1 MHPILAQIGPIPI
14 HTYGFLIAT
23 GFIIAVQIMQRLA
36 ARSGLDP
43 EKMQD
48 LIFGGLLV
56 GFLGAR
62 IVFILTRWSYF
73 MDNPIDMLK
82 VWEGG
87 LVFYGGPLLT
97 VPFIVWF
104 TRKHKFP
111 LWRTLD
117 IIGPGLTIAHAFG
130 RLGCLSAGCCYGKP
144 TGGNWGVVLN
154 SELVDPSMRGIHLHP
169 TQLYESASL
178 FILTAVL
185 LYVFKRRKFDG
196 QVTLIYFMTYPIIR
210 SIIEIYRGDTIRG
223 FVIGDWLSTS
233 QFISILV
240 FVAALIMTFVRLKQ
254 VRGLDG
260 TATLAAP
267 RAAKGSAR

>member
-14 HTYGFLIAT
+14 HTYGFLIAL
-23 GFIIAVQIMQRLA
+23 GFIIAVQVMQRLA
-36 ARSGLDP
+36 ARSGIDP

-62 IVFILTRWSYF
+62 IVFILTRLSYF
-73 MDNPIDMLK
+73 TENPLDMFK

-87 LVFYGGPLLT
+87 LVFYGGPIAT
-97 VPFIVWF
+97 VPFIIWF
-104 TRKHKFP
+104 AKKHKFP
-111 LWRTLD
+111 LWRTFD
-117 IIGPGLTIAHAFG
+117 VIGPGLTIAHAFG

-144 TGGNWGVVLN
+144 TGGDWGVVLN

-169 TQLYESASL
+169 TQLYESVSL

-185 LYVFKRRKFDG
+185 LAVFKRRKFDG

-240 FVAALIMTFVRLKQ
+240 FVAAFFVMLYRLKQ
-254 VRGLDG
+254 VHAGDAP
-260 TATLAAP
+260 TAVMTK
-267 RAAKGSAR
+267 AKAR

>member
-1 MHPILAQIGPIPI
+1 MHPILVQLGPIPI

-62 IVFILTRWSYF
+62 IVFIITRWSFF
-73 MDNPIDMLK
+73 MENPIDMLK

-240 FVAALIMTFVRLKQ
+240 FIAAFIVTIMRLKQ
-254 VRGLDG
+254 VHG
-260 TATLAAP
+260 AE
-267 RAAKGSAR
+267 AKAVAR